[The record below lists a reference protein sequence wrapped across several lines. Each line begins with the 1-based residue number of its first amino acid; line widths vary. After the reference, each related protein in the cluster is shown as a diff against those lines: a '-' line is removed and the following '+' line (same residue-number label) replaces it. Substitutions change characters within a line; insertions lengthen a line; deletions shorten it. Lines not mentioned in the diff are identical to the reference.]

1 MTMKNSDYYRAVLL
15 GIVVATFFLSMFYV
29 ITRDDVKEPQKPQS
43 NTEVVGTYKECEIIQ
58 YTNPRLANYH
68 YLLYCGEQK

>member
-1 MTMKNSDYYRAVLL
+1 MNRTEYMRAVLL

-29 ITRDDVKEPQKPQS
+29 ITRDDVKESQKPQL

-58 YTNPRLANYH
+58 YTNPRLANNH
-68 YLLYCGEQK
+68 YLLYCGDQK

>member
-1 MTMKNSDYYRAVLL
+1 MRAVLL

-29 ITRDDVKEPQKPQS
+29 ITRDDVKESQKPQL

-58 YTNPRLANYH
+58 YTNPRLANNH
-68 YLLYCGEQK
+68 YLLYCGDQK